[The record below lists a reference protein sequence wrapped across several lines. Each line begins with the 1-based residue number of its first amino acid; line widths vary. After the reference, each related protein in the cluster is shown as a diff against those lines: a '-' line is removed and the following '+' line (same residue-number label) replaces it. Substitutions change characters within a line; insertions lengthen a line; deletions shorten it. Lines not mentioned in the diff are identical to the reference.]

1 MPSSP
6 RSTLGLDHVNI
17 SVRDLDRAI
26 RFYGETFGLAVLLRR
41 TLSGEWF
48 DAIRGTR
55 GAVADCAI
63 LVNGDHSLRVEMLCF
78 PSVSADPSAHPSAG
92 PGGMDDI
99 GIGHFAIT
107 VTDIDAVRERAIQ
120 AGATPVG
127 AVVEVPRSILPKGKR
142 MCYLRDPDGILL
154 ELAQRLDAAS

>member
-1 MPSSP
+1 MPSF
-6 RSTLGLDHVNI
+6 DHVNI

-26 RFYGETFGLAVLLRR
+26 RFYGETFGLTLMLRQ
-41 TLSGEWF
+41 TLSGDWF
-48 DAIRGTR
+48 DAIRGTE

-63 LVNGDHSLRVEMLCF
+63 LVDAEHGLRIEMLCF
-78 PSVSADPSAHPSAG
+78 PQPQPG
-92 PGGMDDI
+92 PGGMDDADMDKV

-107 VTDIDAVRERAIQ
+107 VDDIDAVRERAIR

-154 ELAQRLDAAS
+154 ELAQRISP